1 MAKFSVYF
9 VLDNEKLEGKCK
21 LCISPTIIKFSRS
34 SKTNLKTHIETVH
47 RLTSPEEKASAIG
60 SQVIQ
65 QAFTGPAIF
74 HAQQAITDAVVDMI
88 IEENLPLR
96 FVEKP
101 RFRKV
106 LRTASSGKYKNV
118 CKKTV
123 RAKVIEKGNS
133 WKFNYTDYKRLFG
146 KPSTT
151 VAVDL
156 WSSNSKKRR
165 EYMAVSIRLQ
175 SHMYRGRGTKVIW
188 TNILERKLT

>member
-74 HAQQAITDAVVDMI
+74 HAQQAITDIDAVVDI
-88 IEENLPLR
+88 GKN
-96 FVEKP
+96 
-101 RFRKV
+101 
-106 LRTASSGKYKNV
+106 ASTFCGK
-118 CKKTV
+118 
-123 RAKVIEKGNS
+123 AP
-133 WKFNYTDYKRLFG
+133 F
-146 KPSTT
+146 
-151 VAVDL
+151 
-156 WSSNSKKRR
+156 
-165 EYMAVSIRLQ
+165 
-175 SHMYRGRGTKVIW
+175 
-188 TNILERKLT
+188 LEGSAHGFKWEV

>member
-74 HAQQAITDAVVDMI
+74 HAQQAITDTVVNMI
-88 IEENLPLR
+88 IEETC
-96 FVEKP
+96 FCFQE
-101 RFRKV
+101 V
-106 LRTASSGKYKNV
+106 LRTASKGKYKNV

-151 VAVDL
+151 VNL
-156 WSSNSKKRR
+156 
-165 EYMAVSIRLQ
+165 
-175 SHMYRGRGTKVIW
+175 
-188 TNILERKLT
+188 